1 MNTKA
6 RASEQGGAR
15 LKFLIVATII
25 ALGAFAGYQFLPV
38 AYQSYQIKD
47 LMQNEVETAVGIGK
61 SPQWV
66 KEQLVKNSVDYA
78 IPADAV
84 IEPQQ
89 EGNRMQVRVRFTK
102 PLDFQV
108 YVYNYEFDHT
118 AKSTT
123 FLSIK

>member
-1 MNTKA
+1 MNIKA
-6 RASEQGGAR
+6 RASEHGGAR
-15 LKFLIVATII
+15 LKFLIVASII
-25 ALGAFAGYQFLPV
+25 ALGAFAGYQFVPV

-66 KEQLVKNSVDYA
+66 KEQLVKNSPDYG
-78 IPADAV
+78 IPADAA
-84 IEPQQ
+84 IDPQQ
-89 EGNRMQVRVRFTK
+89 DGNRMVVRVRFTK

-108 YVYNYEFDHT
+108 FVYNYEFDHT